1 MYDEIHII
9 LKDINQMYEVLKD
22 EEESKNK
29 FILLYE

>member
-9 LKDINQMYEVLKD
+9 LKDINQMYETLKD

-29 FILLYE
+29 FILLYK